1 MICSDPTFP
10 EFNETST
17 DLSSSVAIDYAAAA
31 DPVILDGALAAY
43 PAGDFL

>member
-17 DLSSSVAIDYAAAA
+17 DLSSSAAIDYAAAA
-31 DPVILDGALAAY
+31 DPVMLNGVLAAS
-43 PAGDFL
+43 PTGDFL